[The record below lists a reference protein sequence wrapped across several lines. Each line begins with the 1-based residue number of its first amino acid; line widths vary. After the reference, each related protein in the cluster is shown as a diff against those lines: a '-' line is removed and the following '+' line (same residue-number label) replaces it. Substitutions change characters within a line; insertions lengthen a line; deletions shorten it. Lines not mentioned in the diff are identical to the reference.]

1 MQLITHRL
9 ILKYFKCPKWVDSF
23 FTMFKMGFLKLMN
36 ALPSISNEIDEDK
49 IFIIINKN
57 FSKIAPFWYQLVSSW
72 LIRSYSVFQDIDK
85 FIILIYFIN
94 KDLIFFRKNGLVIDY
109 DTFYKDKS
117 IEIPK
122 INISDISNDLKIPKE
137 SVRRKLQELE
147 KAGVIKKTGKKI
159 FVDRSAFITAKAEV
173 TLKELSILISK
184 FNEILV
190 DKKITNN
197 IFETN
202 EISESI
208 KANFSFCWY
217 QFYKLLFIYTNRMRN
232 IFLDLETLAIGLV
245 VLLNTVGDKSFKV
258 KDLNR
263 KNWIELAQ
271 GADEVGVNAMSL
283 SDITGIPRPTV
294 VRKINFLNKNN
305 FLNINEKKL
314 ISMNIKGSKLN
325 LAKKI
330 QDQNMKSLS
339 NMLYRIFNQIKITN
353 TN

>member
-1 MQLITHRL
+1 MKQ
-9 ILKYFKCPKWVDSF
+9 
-23 FTMFKMGFLKLMN
+23 
-36 ALPSISNEIDEDK
+36 LPSISNEINEDVIFK
-49 IFIIINKN
+49 IISKN
-57 FSKIAPFWYQLVSSW
+57 FSKIAPYWFELISSW

-147 KAGVIKKTGKKI
+147 KKGIIKKTGKKI
-159 FVDRSAFITAKAEV
+159 FVDRSAFTTAKAEQ

-190 DKKITNN
+190 EEKVTNI
-197 IFETN
+197 IFNTD

-208 KANFSFCWY
+208 KTNFSFCWY
-217 QFYKLLFIYTNRMRN
+217 QFYKLLFIFTNRWRDY
-232 IFLDLETLAIGLV
+232 LADLETLTIGLV
-245 VLLNTVGDKSFKV
+245 VLLNTVGNKSFRA
-258 KDLNR
+258 KDLNMKYWR
-263 KNWIELAQ
+263 KLAQ
-271 GADEVGVNAMSL
+271 GADDVGVNAMSL

-294 VRKINFLNKNN
+294 VRKIKKLIKDDFLY
-305 FLNINEKKL
+305 INEKKL
-314 ISMNIKGSKLN
+314 ITLNITGQRLKKQFKL
-325 LAKKI
+325 

-339 NMLYRIFNQIKITN
+339 NMLHRIFNQIKVIN

>member
-1 MQLITHRL
+1 MKQ
-9 ILKYFKCPKWVDSF
+9 
-23 FTMFKMGFLKLMN
+23 
-36 ALPSISNEIDEDK
+36 LPSISNEINEEVIFK
-49 IFIIINKN
+49 IISKN
-57 FSKIAPFWYQLVSSW
+57 FSKIAPYWFELISSW

-159 FVDRSAFITAKAEV
+159 FVDRSAFITAKAEK

-184 FNEILV
+184 FSEMLV
-190 DKKITNN
+190 DEKITNN
-197 IFETN
+197 TLDTE

-217 QFYKLLFIYTNRMRN
+217 QFYKLLFIYTNRMR
-232 IFLDLETLAIGLV
+232 IAIYDLESLTIGLV
-245 VLLNTVGDKSFKV
+245 VLLNTLDNKSFKV
-258 KDLNR
+258 KDLNM
-263 KNWIELAQ
+263 KHWTKVVQ
-271 GADEVGVNAMSL
+271 GSDEVGVNAMSL

-294 VRKINFLNKNN
+294 VRKLKRLIEANFLH
-305 FLNINEKKL
+305 INDKKL
-314 ISMNIKGSKLN
+314 ITMNIKGSSLSV
-325 LAKKI
+325 AQKI
-330 QDQNMKSLS
+330 QNHNMKNLS
-339 NMLYRIFNQIKITN
+339 NMMHRIFNQIKVIN
-353 TN
+353 SD